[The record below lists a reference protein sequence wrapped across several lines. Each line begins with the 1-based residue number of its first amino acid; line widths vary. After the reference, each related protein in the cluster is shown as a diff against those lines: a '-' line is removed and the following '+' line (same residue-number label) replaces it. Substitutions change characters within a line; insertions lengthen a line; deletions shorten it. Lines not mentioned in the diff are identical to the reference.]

1 MNSFTLYSEYFDLIT
16 LLPDEKEQAD
26 LCWKIC
32 KYMFLN
38 EEPVLNESQM
48 KVFKNLKR
56 PLDKSKNQ
64 SKNVARRWETNT
76 KEDTKL
82 DTKEDTK
89 QDTKRYTHQDV
100 NVYVNSKEN
109 NKGVTGGEEETKPQ
123 TNKELYVDI
132 IGYLNAKTGS
142 NYKATTKK
150 TQQII
155 QARLDEKFT
164 LEDFKMVIDKKTK
177 EWLENEEM
185 SKYLRPE
192 TLFGTKFE
200 GYLNQKVKEPNWFN
214 EKVDKENM
222 TSEEES
228 ELQEMLKK
236 YE

>member
-26 LCWKIC
+26 LCWKIW
-32 KYMFLN
+32 KYMFLE
-38 EEPVLNESQM
+38 EEPILNESQM

-56 PLDKSKNQ
+56 PLDKSKKKGQNGANNKSNDNQNEIKEKSKQNQ
-64 SKNVARRWETNT
+64 SEIKTE
-76 KEDTKL
+76 
-82 DTKEDTK
+82 
-89 QDTKRYTHQDV
+89 THQDV
-100 NVYVNSKEN
+100 NVYVNSKED
-109 NKGVTGGEEETKPQ
+109 KGVIGEEETKLES
-123 TNKELYVDI
+123 NKKLYVDI

-142 NYKATTKK
+142 NYKATTAK
-150 TQQII
+150 TKQLI
-155 QARLDEKFT
+155 QARLNEKFT